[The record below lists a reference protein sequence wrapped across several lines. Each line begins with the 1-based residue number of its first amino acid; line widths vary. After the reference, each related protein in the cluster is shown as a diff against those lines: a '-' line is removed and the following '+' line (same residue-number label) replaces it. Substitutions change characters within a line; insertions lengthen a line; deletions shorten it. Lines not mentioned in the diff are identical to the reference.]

1 MTAKSHWREGA
12 IVWRLGWARL
22 RPRLWLV
29 LVIVAV
35 GAICVLLQNGWDD
48 KVLQAIRAPQNE
60 PLNLVADKL
69 NFWGDWVWNSALAI
83 LLWLAGTVCKR
94 KRWRQ
99 LGWACLWGFLVAA
112 VVVNLFRSP
121 LGRARPCAGVPD
133 GFYGPRFQHD
143 YQGFPS
149 GHTTASF
156 ATAASVVSAAP
167 LLSVPCAAYAVTVGW
182 SRMQL
187 NKHHPLDVLTGA
199 VLGGFVGLCFGGALP
214 GSRLRLRRKRR
225 ANFPIS

>member
-1 MTAKSHWREGA
+1 MVT
-12 IVWRLGWARL
+12 LGS
-22 RPRLWLV
+22 
-29 LVIVAV
+29 
-35 GAICVLLQNGWDD
+35 GCVLLQNGWDT
-48 KVLQAIRAPQNE
+48 KLLQAIRAPQNE
-60 PLNLVADKL
+60 SLNLIAGKL
-69 NFWGDWVWNSALAI
+69 GFWGDWIWNFALAI
-83 LLWLAGTVCKR
+83 LLWLTGTVCKR

-121 LGRARPCAGVPD
+121 LGGARPSAGVPD
-133 GFYGPRFQHD
+133 GFYGPRFQHS

-156 ATAASVVSAAP
+156 ASAGAAVSGPP
-167 LLSVPCAAYAVTVGW
+167 LLSVPCAAYAAAVGW

-199 VLGGFVGLCFGGALP
+199 ALGGFVGLCFASAVP
-214 GSRLRLRRKRR
+214 GFRWRLRRK
-225 ANFPIS
+225 